1 MELGGNLNLCH
12 NHNYS
17 KRITEKTWKY
27 TSISKCHIF
36 NAISKVIA
44 IKKECR
50 KKVEVDN
57 IRGK

>member
-1 MELGGNLNLCH
+1 MRH

-27 TSISKCHIF
+27 TSISKCSIF

-44 IKKECR
+44 IKKEYR
-50 KKVEVDN
+50 KKFEVDN
-57 IRGK
+57 IR